1 MRLRCSRTTRPL
13 GALTALLIA
22 VVLSLPQVAAQ
33 EAADVAFSPAS
44 GTAQVIAQGVAPL
57 PEGNVVWRTVRA
69 RALPLADAPFEAQP
83 LSFVLA
89 TTGPLLLTN
98 EDGAQMQLGTGEAAL
113 TPGGT
118 VQQRASLSD
127 QEASYLSI
135 ELALENAAPPAN
147 ATVLQPGAPFASPG
161 GSHDLDLLADLLG
174 SGESLTIPDSGGK
187 NVILVTEGAATV
199 GKPDGGSAVLLAG
212 EAASFSGALLVAP
225 APSGGVVADR
235 AGFVVAIIGP
245 AIPPPALPGSTTEA
259 PPTPA
264 STETPATSDTAE
276 TGSIAISV
284 YDCPPGMTTPTFNAA
299 ACAPTTQD
307 FDITI
312 SGSALSLPLTV
323 GDAAAE
329 GDTLVWGGLP
339 LGDYVIAEAV
349 LPLGYTDYG
358 LAARGASGSST
369 LGYRVTL
376 DAEAPDLTA
385 RIYNFAGNQV
395 VDPVSK

>member
-1 MRLRCSRTTRPL
+1 MRLRLPQITRHL
-13 GALTALLIA
+13 GAFSALLITLALCLAPQA
-22 VVLSLPQVAAQ
+22 VAQ
-33 EAADVAFSPAS
+33 EAADVTFSPAS

-98 EDGAQMQLGTGEAAL
+98 EDGAQIQLGTGEAAL

-127 QEASYLSI
+127 QGASFLSI
-135 ELALENAAPPAN
+135 ELVPEDAAPPAN
-147 ATVLQPGAPFASPG
+147 ATVLQPGAPFTAPSG
-161 GSHDLDLLADLLG
+161 AHDLDLVADLLG

-187 NVILVTEGAATV
+187 NVILVTDGAATV

-212 EAASFSGALLVAP
+212 EAASFSGELLVAP
-225 APSGGVVADR
+225 APSGGAAADR

-245 AIPPPALPGSTTEA
+245 EIPPPAFPSSGTQT

-264 STETPATSDTAE
+264 SGETPDASATAA

-284 YDCPPGMTTPTFNAA
+284 FECPPGMTTATFNAA
-299 ACAPTTQD
+299 ACTPTDQD
-307 FDITI
+307 FDVTI

-323 GDAAAE
+323 GDADAE
-329 GDTLVWGGLP
+329 GDNLVWAGLP
-339 LGDYVIAEAV
+339 LGEYVIAEAV
-349 LPLGYTDYG
+349 LPLGYADYG
-358 LAARGASGSST
+358 LAARGASGNST

-376 DAEAPDLTA
+376 DAETPDLTA
-385 RIYNFAGNQV
+385 RIYNFTGE
-395 VDPVSK
+395 

>member
-1 MRLRCSRTTRPL
+1 MRLRLPQIIRRL
-13 GALTALLIA
+13 GVSLALLITL
-22 VVLSLPQVAAQ
+22 VLILAPQVAAQ
-33 EAADVAFSPAS
+33 DAADVAFSPAS

-98 EDGAQMQLGTGEAAL
+98 EDGSQIQLGTGEAAL
-113 TPGGT
+113 TPGGA

-127 QEASYLSI
+127 QEASFLSI
-135 ELALENAAPPAN
+135 ELVPEDAAPPAN
-147 ATVLQPGAPFASPG
+147 ATVLQPGAPFAAPNG
-161 GSHDLDLLADLLG
+161 AHDLDLVADLLG

-187 NVILVTEGAATV
+187 NVILVTDGAATV

-212 EAASFSGALLVAP
+212 EAASFSGELLVAP
-225 APSGGVVADR
+225 APSGGAAADR

-245 AIPPPALPGSTTEA
+245 EIPPPALPGSGTEA
-259 PPTPA
+259 PSTPA
-264 STETPATSDTAE
+264 SSETPETAATTES
-276 TGSIAISV
+276 GSITISV
-284 YDCPPGMTTPTFNAA
+284 YDCPPGMTTTTFNAA
-299 ACAPTTQD
+299 ACAPTNQD

-323 GDAAAE
+323 GDASAE
-329 GDTLVWGGLP
+329 GENLVWGDLP
-339 LGDYVIAEAV
+339 LGEYVIAEAV

-358 LAARGASGSST
+358 LAARGATGNST

-376 DAEAPDLTA
+376 DAETPALTA
-385 RIYNFAGNQV
+385 RIYNFTGE
-395 VDPVSK
+395 

>member
-1 MRLRCSRTTRPL
+1 MRLRVLGITRRL
-13 GALTALLIA
+13 GVRVALLAILA
-22 VVLSLPQVAAQ
+22 LSLAPHVVAQ
-33 EAADVAFSPAS
+33 EAADVTFSPAS
-44 GTAQVIAQGVAPL
+44 GTAQVIAQGVAVL

-69 RALPLADAPFEAQP
+69 RALPLTDAPFEAQP

-89 TTGPLLLTN
+89 TNGPLLLTN
-98 EDGAQMQLGTGEAAL
+98 EDGEQVHLGTGEAAL

-127 QEASYLSI
+127 QEESFLSV
-135 ELALENAAPPAN
+135 ELVPENTPAPAN
-147 ATVLQPGAPFASPG
+147 ATVLQPGAPFAAPG
-161 GSHDLDLLADLLG
+161 GAHDLDLLADLLG

-187 NVILVTEGAATV
+187 NVILVTDGAATV

-212 EAASFSGALLVAP
+212 EAASFSGELLVAP
-225 APSGGVVADR
+225 APSGGAAADR

-245 AIPPPALPGSTTEA
+245 EIPPPARPGSGTQI
-259 PPTPA
+259 PVTPA
-264 STETPATSDTAE
+264 AAETPETAATTE

-284 YDCPPGMTTPTFNAA
+284 YDCPPGMNTTTFNAA
-299 ACAPTTQD
+299 ACAPTDQD
-307 FDITI
+307 FDVTI
-312 SGSALSLPLTV
+312 SGSTLQGPLTV
-323 GDAAAE
+323 GDATAVGE
-329 GDTLVWGGLP
+329 NLVWAGLP

-376 DAEAPDLTA
+376 DAETPELTA
-385 RIYNFAGNQV
+385 RIYNFTGE
-395 VDPVSK
+395 

>member
-1 MRLRCSRTTRPL
+1 MRLRLPQIIRRL
-13 GALTALLIA
+13 GVSMALLITL
-22 VVLSLPQVAAQ
+22 VLILAPQVAAQ
-33 EAADVAFSPAS
+33 DAADVAFSPAS

-98 EDGAQMQLGTGEAAL
+98 EDGSQIQLGTGEAAL
-113 TPGGT
+113 TPGGA

-127 QEASYLSI
+127 QEASFLSI
-135 ELALENAAPPAN
+135 ELVPEDAAPPAN
-147 ATVLQPGAPFASPG
+147 ATVLQPGAPFAAPNG
-161 GSHDLDLLADLLG
+161 AHDLDLVADLLG

-187 NVILVTEGAATV
+187 NVILVTDGAATV

-212 EAASFSGALLVAP
+212 EAASFSGELLVAP
-225 APSGGVVADR
+225 APSGGAAADR

-245 AIPPPALPGSTTEA
+245 EIPPPALPGSGTQVS
-259 PPTPA
+259 PTPA
-264 STETPATSDTAE
+264 RSGTPEASATVD

-284 YDCPPGMTTPTFNAA
+284 YDCPPGMTTTTFNAA
-299 ACAPTTQD
+299 ACAPTNQD

-312 SGSALSLPLTV
+312 SGDALPLPLTV

-329 GDTLVWGGLP
+329 GENLIWAGLP

-349 LPLGYTDYG
+349 LPLGYADYG
-358 LAARGASGSST
+358 LAARGASGNST

-376 DAEAPDLTA
+376 DAETAELTA
-385 RIYNFAGNQV
+385 RIYNFAGN
-395 VDPVSK
+395 